1 MTSILKGF
9 AQNPN
14 SIQTA
19 TLSGGNGSNNTTQL
33 AIATINSRYGNVF
46 IIDTTSLVP
55 DPTTVPGSKTAV
67 VRLRDATVNA
77 AGALAGKTITIVVKL
92 PVSSG
97 SALVLDNIDVLF
109 DTNFIEGEPIST
121 SNSFGT
127 RQSFTLV
134 SDGVIFSVSGQSGGW
149 GYAG

>member
-1 MTSILKGF
+1 MTSVLRSL
-9 AQNPN
+9 AVNPN

-46 IIDTTSLVP
+46 VIDATSLVP
-55 DPTTVPGSKTAV
+55 NTAGSKTAF

-77 AGALAGKTITIVVKL
+77 AGAYPGKTITIVVKL
-92 PVSSG
+92 PVYSV
-97 SALVLDNIDVLF
+97 SASVLDNIDVLF
-109 DTNFIEGEPIST
+109 DTNFVVGDPLST

-134 SDGVIFSVSGQSGGW
+134 SDGVIFSISGQSGGW
-149 GYAG
+149 GYI